1 MTDRIETGLAVVTG
15 AGGGLGRALAIALC
29 NKGMQVAGLGRQI
42 DALKG
47 TQDLIEGGQF
57 HPIEV
62 DVANAEKIAEVF
74 DKLQTDIAPVRLLVN
89 NAAVYPRR
97 DILDETADSFMQ
109 TVNINLGGVVNCTQA
124 ALTQMT
130 KTGVGRILNV
140 STFADIAP
148 IPASAAYAT
157 SKGAARIF
165 SRSCVADLG
174 DRFPGIVI
182 TDWMPGMLATSMG
195 IPDGL
200 APEVSAKWGAA
211 LALWDDP
218 TLNGSTF
225 EMDREMLPP
234 RSFKRKIKDKL
245 LLRKPPVARIISV

>member
-1 MTDRIETGLAVVTG
+1 MFTSVFYAGLTGLLS
-15 AGGGLGRALAIALC
+15 GGLLYG
-29 NKGMQVAGLGRQI
+29 V
-42 DALKG
+42 
-47 TQDLIEGGQF
+47 
-57 HPIEV
+57 
-62 DVANAEKIAEVF
+62 
-74 DKLQTDIAPVRLLVN
+74 LLVTRCCQSIVMS
-89 NAAVYPRR
+89 A
-97 DILDETADSFMQ
+97 
-109 TVNINLGGVVNCTQA
+109 
-124 ALTQMT
+124 
-130 KTGVGRILNV
+130 TG
-140 STFADIAP
+140 
-148 IPASAAYAT
+148 PASAAYAT